1 MGLQRI
7 NEVIEALQSAGI
19 RADRG
24 YPNTGMPYP
33 SAPVVAV
40 NLHSQS
46 AEEVALA
53 VTVYCSVADSGILCE
68 DKALEVA
75 AVLEGIG
82 AVCQVGSCSFSGKT
96 GLFSATVL
104 TKWVEETEEEEEAPA
119 TQPAEVPPTVLFNDE
134 ALPYATGFS
143 AQRSAEVSSVGAAD
157 GVWTVTVEELIPL
170 ESVTFGAPTEKFSL
184 AVQRDSMTE
193 TYSNCYLE
201 TLLRR
206 ETSQGLYQKRV
217 AKTWSEPLVSFG

>member
-7 NEVIEALQSAGI
+7 NETVEALQRAGF

-33 SAPVVAV
+33 STPVVSV
-40 NLHSQS
+40 NLSCVT
-46 AEEVALA
+46 AREVALE
-53 VTVYCSVADSGILCE
+53 VTVYSSVAYGGIVCE

-82 AVCQVGSCSFSGKT
+82 AACEVGKCGFSGKT
-96 GLFSATVL
+96 GLFSLSILAQ
-104 TKWVEETEEEEEAPA
+104 WVEEEEEEQETPSAKPV
-119 TQPAEVPPTVLFNDE
+119 EVPPTVLFNDDV
-134 ALPYATGFS
+134 LPYATGFS
-143 AQRSAEVSSVGAAD
+143 AQRTAEVSSVGAAD
-157 GVWTVTVEELIPL
+157 GIWTVTVEELIPL
-170 ESVTFGAPTEKFSL
+170 KYVTFGAPTSSFSL
-184 AVQRDSMTE
+184 AVKREGME
-193 TYSNCYLE
+193 EKYSNCMLE

-217 AKTWSEPLVSFG
+217 AKTWNEPVVSFG